1 MSDTDTSD
9 SDHET
14 ARAAKHV
21 DHGVVENDEVFSYV
35 DFPVNTGT
43 GAAAYPELAAVLD
56 KIQALWTTGCA
67 MNDYLQ
73 FGDGHLTSLF
83 SGLGRLS
90 KGVKN
95 LFILDELAASLQV
108 ASIEETRCKYTF
120 VYSCFGVR
128 YVASLFWPFTVLASS
143 HSGVCETRWTHQAP
157 HKSAGRV
164 AVNVLPTRH
173 S

>member
-21 DHGVVENDEVFSYV
+21 DRGVEENDEVFSYV
-35 DFPVNTGT
+35 AFPINTGT

-56 KIQALWTTGCA
+56 KIQALWTTGCGCS

-73 FGDGHLTSLF
+73 FGDGQLTSLF

-90 KGVKN
+90 KAVKN

-108 ASIEETRCKYTF
+108 ASI
-120 VYSCFGVR
+120 
-128 YVASLFWPFTVLASS
+128 
-143 HSGVCETRWTHQAP
+143 
-157 HKSAGRV
+157 
-164 AVNVLPTRH
+164 
-173 S
+173 